1 MGSEELNVLKDQASQ
16 LENNVAKLNEL
27 IKDYGD
33 NLATAQQAAKS
44 LAKLAIE
51 QEKVSR
57 DLTML
62 ITKLEKLDAVTIGER
77 MDSLDDKL
85 KSIDEKIDYVF
96 RWRLRNYK

>member
-62 ITKLEKLDAVTIGER
+62 ITKLEKLDVVTIGER

-96 RWRLRNYK
+96 RRRLRNYK